1 MKKDQKKNHVRRM
14 TDDTG
19 KALIPEKYQT
29 PIYLAVILILIL
41 IFFKSGLFGGKV
53 FSSAD
58 NMASA
63 SFNTYLDDAKKEGIF
78 PLWIPYIFAGMPS
91 FAALVPHLERMYDI
105 SHAVWVTIR
114 DVIYSVGGNN
124 PV

>member
-1 MKKDQKKNHVRRM
+1 MANRKDEIKKGQLKKGTADVEKH
-14 TDDTG
+14 
-19 KALIPEKYQT
+19 LFPEKYQT
-29 PIYLAVILILIL
+29 PVYLAVILVLIL
-41 IFFKSGLFGGKV
+41 IFFKSGIFGGKV

-58 NMASA
+58 NIASA
-63 SFNTYLDDAKKEGIF
+63 SFNTYLEDAKKEGIF

-114 DVIYSVGGNN
+114 DVIYS
-124 PV
+124 